1 LTLYYNVQDVRRGLN
16 SVRKICK
23 TQNISGVHGPI
34 IELLNCDEKFFTAVE
49 VTAGNRSPRNS
60 LNKYASPRVTTYIHI
75 VYLFSGK
82 WGWGRFGT
90 SMECSLFFNSNIVL
104 GLISLLV
111 L

>member
-60 LNKYASPRVTTYIHI
+60 LNKYASPRVTTYIHS
-75 VYLFSGK
+75 V
-82 WGWGRFGT
+82 
-90 SMECSLFFNSNIVL
+90 FFFWEM
-104 GLISLLV
+104 GMG
-111 L
+111 